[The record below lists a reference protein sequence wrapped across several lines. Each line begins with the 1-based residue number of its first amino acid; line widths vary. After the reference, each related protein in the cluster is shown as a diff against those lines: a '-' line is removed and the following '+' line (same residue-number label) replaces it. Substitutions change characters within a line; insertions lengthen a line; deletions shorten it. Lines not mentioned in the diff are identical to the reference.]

1 MAPTA
6 ASDTAPRWTW
16 ATVERGLWAGQH
28 DDEFAGL
35 IEQDVAH
42 GFSPTDHTGHSLG
55 TYPTLLAAKTALRA
69 AHPAGVTP

>member
-16 ATVERGLWAGQH
+16 AAVERGLWAGQH

-35 IEQDVAH
+35 IEQEIPN
-42 GFSPTDHTGHSLG
+42 GYSPTDHTGHPLG
-55 TYPTLLAAKTALRA
+55 TYPSLVAAKTALRA
-69 AHPAGVTP
+69 AHSDSETP